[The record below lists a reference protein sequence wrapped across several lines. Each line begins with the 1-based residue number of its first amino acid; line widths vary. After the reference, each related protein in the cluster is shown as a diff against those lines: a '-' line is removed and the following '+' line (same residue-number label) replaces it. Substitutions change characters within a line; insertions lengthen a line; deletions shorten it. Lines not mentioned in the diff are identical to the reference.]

1 MTATIT
7 ERISSP
13 MAIPSKTDIYFFSF
27 RVASIGCQ
35 SVSQFSTGGK
45 VSGLDASLHPFFD
58 LQNVAIKA
66 VKTNLPSIVSFFV
79 KYA

>member
-35 SVSQFSTGGK
+35 SVSQLSTRGR
-45 VSGLDASLHPFFD
+45 VSGPDASLHPFFD
-58 LQNVAIKA
+58 LQNVAIEA
-66 VKTNLPSIVSFFV
+66 VKTNFPFIVSFLV
-79 KYA
+79 EYA